1 MIKGRKEKRHTLLFN
16 AQRNYLNYATM
27 AKTKCSLFFQFVG
40 RDGRDGRQGP
50 QGLRGIIGTK
60 GTWM

>member
-40 RDGRDGRQGP
+40 RDGRDGSKDP
-50 QGLRGIIGTK
+50 RG
-60 GTWM
+60 